1 MNALLNVDVS
11 SRLATLVPAWRA
23 ANFNG
28 QNDWTDLTVM

>member
-1 MNALLNVDVS
+1 MNALLNADVS
-11 SRLATLVPAWRA
+11 SRLAILVPACRA